1 MTQICNFL
9 ICIKK
14 KGVCTTNKP
23 NCSKTETPNRH
34 LLIDAIYLVDLV
46 KDSAL
51 GNQMMQRYVTNTRNM
66 YKKCNIYPSF
76 RISERC
82 ECSNT
87 ITLLSTKNVM
97 NVCWPVHALSYKLV
111 LVRAVVAKPSIASV
125 AVACEEIVGRLQLG
139 LALLSLGRWIPLNTY
154 LSLSVIDCESEL
166 MTYDQN
172 KLQERS
178 NWDTILS
185 IPKSSLKIVNLTRM
199 VT

>member
-1 MTQICNFL
+1 MGLIIWVCFIVITKVNFTKTLQNGVMTQICNFL

-14 KGVCTTNKP
+14 KDVCTTNKP

-82 ECSNT
+82 ERSKYDYVVVYQKCDECLPASACAELRVGTRQSSGCQTINCECS
-87 ITLLSTKNVM
+87 
-97 NVCWPVHALSYKLV
+97 C
-111 LVRAVVAKPSIASV
+111 
-125 AVACEEIVGRLQLG
+125 
-139 LALLSLGRWIPLNTY
+139 SL
-154 LSLSVIDCESEL
+154 
-166 MTYDQN
+166 
-172 KLQERS
+172 
-178 NWDTILS
+178 
-185 IPKSSLKIVNLTRM
+185 
-199 VT
+199 